1 MVKPGELRYN
11 LIGDSL
17 NLGGSKPKV
26 DQFPF
31 VFLLLKEDVITEYDI
46 CTEYIYTHIYNY
58 TYIHLWVSYLTM
70 KVLGVLVGDPV
81 LHFTKES
88 HKTWA
93 VFGSNQT
100 AKLVYNLGILG

>member
-46 CTEYIYTHIYNY
+46 CTEYIYIYTHI
-58 TYIHLWVSYLTM
+58 
-70 KVLGVLVGDPV
+70 
-81 LHFTKES
+81 
-88 HKTWA
+88 
-93 VFGSNQT
+93 
-100 AKLVYNLGILG
+100 

>member
-1 MVKPGELRYN
+1 
-11 LIGDSL
+11 
-17 NLGGSKPKV
+17 
-26 DQFPF
+26 
-31 VFLLLKEDVITEYDI
+31 
-46 CTEYIYTHIYNY
+46 
-58 TYIHLWVSYLTM
+58 M

>member
-46 CTEYIYTHIYNY
+46 CTEYIYIY
-58 TYIHLWVSYLTM
+58 TYIIIHIYISEY
-70 KVLGVLVGDPV
+70 
-81 LHFTKES
+81 H
-88 HKTWA
+88 
-93 VFGSNQT
+93 
-100 AKLVYNLGILG
+100 I